1 MQTHDILQ
9 QQGKPKGQQYK
20 VVHLKAEVID
30 FFFLQVITEAELNT
44 LLLISA
50 LFIAATCFANMT
62 PEAQDKRSSLQN
74 PALIILAKSLLTR
87 RQHHKTGQVI

>member
-1 MQTHDILQ
+1 MQAHDILQ
-9 QQGKPKGQQYK
+9 QQSKPKGQRYK

-30 FFFLQVITEAELNT
+30 FLQVITEAEFNT

-50 LFIAATCFANMT
+50 LFIVASRFANMT
-62 PEAQDKRSSLQN
+62 PGGKDKYGSLQN
-74 PALIILAKSLLTR
+74 PALIILAKSQLTW

>member
-1 MQTHDILQ
+1 MQAHDILQ

-30 FFFLQVITEAELNT
+30 FFLQVITEAEFNT

-62 PEAQDKRSSLQN
+62 PEAQDKCGSLQN
-74 PALIILAKSLLTR
+74 PALIILAKLLLTR

>member
-1 MQTHDILQ
+1 MQAHDILQ
-9 QQGKPKGQQYK
+9 HQGKPKGQQDK
-20 VVHLKAEVID
+20 VVHLTAEVID
-30 FFFLQVITEAELNT
+30 FLQVITEAEFNT

-62 PEAQDKRSSLQN
+62 PEAQDKCGSLQN
-74 PALIILAKSLLTR
+74 PALIILAKLLLTR